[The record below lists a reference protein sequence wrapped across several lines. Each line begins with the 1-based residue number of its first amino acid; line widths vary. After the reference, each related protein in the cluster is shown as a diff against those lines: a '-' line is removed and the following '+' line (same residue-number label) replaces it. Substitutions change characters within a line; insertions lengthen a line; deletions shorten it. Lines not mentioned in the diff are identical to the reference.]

1 MEVPIKIL
9 YIDADYRV
17 VYTVL
22 FNGSK
27 IQSPLPLETT
37 LFMLENEKFDL
48 IFSEPQNIVVLTPQT
63 AVDKMEFIINS
74 FSKGPLPLSSSA
86 VIN

>member
-27 IQSPLPLETT
+27 IQSSLPLETA
-37 LFMLENEKFDL
+37 LHKLETEKFDL
-48 IFSEPQNIVVLTPQT
+48 IFSEPQHIVVLTPQT
-63 AVDKMEFIINS
+63 AADKMEFIINS
-74 FSKGPLPLSSSA
+74 FSKGPLPLIPSP
-86 VIN
+86 VTN